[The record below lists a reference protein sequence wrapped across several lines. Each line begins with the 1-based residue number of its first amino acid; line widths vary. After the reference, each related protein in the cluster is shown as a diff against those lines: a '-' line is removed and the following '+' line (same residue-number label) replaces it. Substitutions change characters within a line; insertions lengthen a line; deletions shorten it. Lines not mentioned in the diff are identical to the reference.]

1 MVLEDVLMIKYG
13 KSISVEELFEPVL
26 CALRCRWRRKQA
38 LLLLSLQTGQVA
50 YWQNGELSWQEQ
62 LDEESLANKQRL
74 ADALREM
81 LLKRDVEEGAAVLL
95 LPAAVTMYSE
105 QLVLPSMRRREL
117 QAALKWEVQQSVS
130 WAETSYSYSFETNAV
145 GEADEKQYQVTYTA
159 LPDTYRA
166 ELEQMCSNLLLKLQG
181 IWLGKVTLDAAATAW
196 FAGKPLPPVYR
207 QQQKS
212 LQSAAATFGRWLP
225 KISCAALAL
234 ALLAYGGA
242 WGGCYLA
249 QRDLQE
255 VEQRLAQYAEWEQRM
270 QESMAVEHRCQRLEK
285 LLAAASKPSKEAGN
299 ELERICRQMLPGC
312 WLTLLEYNGSKKL
325 LVLQGRTVDNFALES
340 FVEQLQKCG
349 NYSRVE
355 LLQSQQQDNVLT
367 YKLQLQLKEGKQ

>member
-1 MVLEDVLMIKYG
+1 MMKYG

-50 YWQNGELSWQEQ
+50 YWRNGELSWQEQ
-62 LDEESLANKQRL
+62 MDEEFLANKQRL

-117 QAALKWEVQQSVS
+117 QAALKWEVQQSVP
-130 WAETSYSYSFETNAV
+130 WPEEGYTYSFEAAAV
-145 GEADEKQYQVTYTA
+145 RERDEQQSQVTFTA
-159 LPDTYRA
+159 LQDTSRA
-166 ELEQMCSNLLLKLQG
+166 ELEQLCSSLLLKLQG
-181 IWLGKVTLDAAATAW
+181 ILLSEVTIDEAAEKW
-196 FAGKPLPPVYR
+196 FGGKPLAPVYR
-207 QQQKS
+207 QKQKHWHGV
-212 LQSAAATFGRWLP
+212 AAILGCWLP
-225 KISCAALAL
+225 KISGAALAL
-234 ALLAYGGA
+234 VLLAYGGV

-249 QRDLQE
+249 RRDLQE
-255 VEQRLAQYAEWEQRM
+255 LEQQLVQNAVWRQRM
-270 QESMAVEHRCQRLEK
+270 QESEAVERNCQRLEK
-285 LLAAASKPSKEAGN
+285 QLAAASKPSKEAGG

-312 WLTLLEYNGSKKL
+312 WLTLLEYNGRKKP
-325 LVLQGRTVDNFALES
+325 LVLQGHAVDNLALES

-355 LLQSQQQDNVLT
+355 LLQSQQQDNVLA
-367 YKLQLQLKEGKQ
+367 YKLQLQIKEGKQ

>member
-1 MVLEDVLMIKYG
+1 MMKYG

-26 CALRCRWRRKQA
+26 RALRCRWRCKQA

-50 YWQNGELSWQEQ
+50 YWRNGELSWQEQ
-62 LDEESLANKQRL
+62 MDEEFLENKQRL

-95 LPAAVTMYSE
+95 LPAAAMMYSE
-105 QLVLPSMRRREL
+105 HLVFPSMRRREL
-117 QAALKWEVQQSVS
+117 QAALKWEVQQSVP
-130 WAETSYSYSFETNAV
+130 WPEEGYTYSFEVTEFSEA
-145 GEADEKQYQVTYTA
+145 GEQQCRVAFMA
-159 LPDTYRA
+159 LQDASRA
-166 ELEQMCSNLLLKLQG
+166 ELEQLCSSLFLKLQG
-181 IWLGKVTLDAAATAW
+181 ILLDDMTIDEAAVGW
-196 FAGKPLPPVYR
+196 FAGKALPTVYR
-207 QQQKS
+207 QKQKS
-212 LQSAAATFGRWLP
+212 LQSAAAIFGRWLP

-242 WGGCYLA
+242 LGGCYLA

-285 LLAAASKPSKEAGN
+285 LLAAASKPSKEAGG
-299 ELERICRQMLPGC
+299 ELERICRQMMPGC
-312 WLTLLEYNGSKKL
+312 WLTLLEYNGSKKP
-325 LVLQGRTVDNFALES
+325 LVLQGQAVDNLALES

-349 NYSRVE
+349 IYSRVE
-355 LLQSQQQDNVLT
+355 LLQSQQQGNVLV
-367 YKLQLQLKEGKQ
+367 YKLQLQMKEGKQ